1 MNKGKILKFPKDFLW
16 GVSTSSYQIEGG
28 NINDWSEW
36 EKIEARLSQLK
47 AKGLNP
53 DDFICGQ
60 ACDSYH
66 RYEEDIELVK
76 KLNCQAYRFSIE
88 WARIQPRMGQYD
100 DRVIEHYRNQIR
112 KLRENG
118 LEPFVTLW
126 HWTNP
131 LWIAKLGGWENKETI
146 RHFLKYVEKVLEW
159 LGSDVKYWLTLNE
172 PETYV
177 GLGYVAGIFP
187 PQVISLFRANNVF
200 KNLMEA
206 HRQAYRLIKT
216 KLKNQAQVGLT
227 HYFIYQTPY
236 KNNLLN
242 RWLVKLLDYIRLQR
256 FLKASE
262 DYQDFIGFQYYH
274 HDRIKFKLGGRFLIA
289 EVSNENKAV
298 TDMGWEIYPEGIY
311 HLLKYVKKY
320 NLPVYITENGIADE
334 QDNKRAKFINDHLHY
349 VHQAISEGVD
359 VRGYF
364 YWSLIDNFEWQHGY
378 KPKFGLYA
386 VDRKTF
392 KRIARPSAKLY
403 SEICQNNYITV
414 K

>member
-1 MNKGKILKFPKDFLW
+1 MSDKEILKFPKGFLW
-16 GVSTSSYQIEGG
+16 GVSTSAYQIEGSVV
-28 NINDWSEW
+28 NDWSEW
-36 EKIEARLSQLK
+36 EKSEARLSQLK
-47 AKGLNP
+47 EKGLNS

-60 ACDSYH
+60 ACDSYN
-66 RYEEDIELVK
+66 RYKEEIELIK
-76 KLNCQAYRFSIE
+76 KLKCQTYRFSIE
-88 WARIQPRMGQYD
+88 WARVEPEEGKYD
-100 DRVIEHYRNQIR
+100 NQAIEHYQKQIQILR
-112 KLRENG
+112 KNNI
-118 LEPFVTLW
+118 EPFITLW

-146 RHFLKYVEKVLEW
+146 RHFLKYVEKVLDW
-159 LGSDVKYWLTLNE
+159 LGTDVKYWLTLNE

-242 RWLVKLLDYIRLQR
+242 RWLVKLLDYIRRQR

-289 EVSNENKAV
+289 EAKNENKEV

-334 QDNKRAKFINDHLHY
+334 DDDQRGKFIINHLRY
-349 VHQAISEGVD
+349 IHQAISEGVD

-392 KRIARPSAKLY
+392 KRTARPSAKFY
-403 SEICQNNYITV
+403 SEICQNNFITI